1 MMMTIFCNKN
11 LYPLMRIRLPKTVKV
26 NVKLDPGSK
35 PLHIA
40 PLIFVSLIENAFKH
54 GISPTEDSFIN
65 ISIQGHPDGK
75 ICCEIINS
83 HFPKNETDK
92 SGSGIGLAQVQRR
105 LELSYPNNYKWTKGV
120 SADGNTYISYITIQ
134 TSEL

>member
-1 MMMTIFCNKN
+1 
-11 LYPLMRIRLPKTVKV
+11 MRIRLPKTVKV